1 MKKLLIILLFIPL
14 ISFGQDVNLNV
25 DKKVEF
31 TEKKDVK
38 GGMGLNYQGSGV
50 YTISRLGNLNM
61 SDSERIL
68 EKLYQKLKT
77 QIIIDINDF
86 VNRNDY
92 DYNITIVEKV
102 GTPTYPIVIL
112 TFKVTNKDGS
122 EILFKSDA
130 KKRLIELKEYL
141 DLGIITQDDYDKK
154 ALSLKKIL
162 LGN

>member
-38 GGMGLNYQGSGV
+38 RGMGLNYQGV
-50 YTISRLGNLNM
+50 YTIGRKGNYNG
-61 SDSERIL
+61 STSERTL
-68 EKLYQKLKT
+68 EKLHQKLKT

-102 GTPTYPIVIL
+102 GTVYPIVIL